1 MYILTM
7 SLKHSILAVLSIG
20 DCHGYQI
27 RQEIESRTGET
38 WDINIGQVY
47 STLDRLQR
55 DNLVTAGKANSEG
68 QISYSITDLGKAEAI
83 HWLTKPI
90 EQSAQSRNE
99 LAIKLALAVT
109 LPGIDTTTIL
119 QTQKISTLQ
128 NLQLLTTSKMTSDVE
143 EGKDVAW
150 LLILDSQ
157 IFALEAE
164 LRWLDH
170 VEGVLLSVAARGLAP
185 QNELNNEPA
194 KRGRP
199 TKIQGDN

>member
-1 MYILTM
+1 M

-55 DNLVTAGKANSEG
+55 DNLVTAGQANSEG

-119 QTQKISTLQ
+119 QAQKISTLQ
-128 NLQLLTTSKMTSDVE
+128 NLQLLTTSKMTSAVQ

-170 VEGVLLSVAARGLAP
+170 VEGVLLSVAATGLAP

>member
-1 MYILTM
+1 M
-7 SLKHSILAVLSIG
+7 
-20 DCHGYQI
+20 
-27 RQEIESRTGET
+27 
-38 WDINIGQVY
+38 
-47 STLDRLQR
+47 
-55 DNLVTAGKANSEG
+55 
-68 QISYSITDLGKAEAI
+68 

-90 EQSAQSRNE
+90 EQTAQSRNE

-119 QTQKISTLQ
+119 QAQKISTLQ
-128 NLQLLTTSKMTSDVE
+128 NLQLLTTSKMTSDVQ

-199 TKIQGDN
+199 TKTQGDN